1 MFGYIN
7 KVNGGREGNSLMGR
21 ERGLQSKIH
30 TILLG
35 LILTSDELSL
45 LGENDDGE
53 KEA

>member
-1 MFGYIN
+1 
-7 KVNGGREGNSLMGR
+7 MGERRQQFDGER